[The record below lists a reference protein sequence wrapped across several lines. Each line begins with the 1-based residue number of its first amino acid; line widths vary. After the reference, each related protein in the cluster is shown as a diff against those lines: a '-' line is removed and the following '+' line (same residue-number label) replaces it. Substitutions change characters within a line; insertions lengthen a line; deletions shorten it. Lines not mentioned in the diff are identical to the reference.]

1 MNNKERIYKLCE
13 CLIDA
18 VNYLPKGS
26 EWIEDNIREIMED
39 IDNEEA

>member
-1 MNNKERIYKLCE
+1 MTNEERIYQLCE
-13 CLIDA
+13 CLIQA

-39 IDNEEA
+39 VEDE